1 MSAPESRYQS
11 HEFTWKEGKEENNI
25 QGECLQTTSLTGK
38 RQTQNTR
45 AVGFHLLVELVE
57 LWIPICV

>member
-45 AVGFHLLVELVE
+45 AVGAFV
-57 LWIPICV
+57 